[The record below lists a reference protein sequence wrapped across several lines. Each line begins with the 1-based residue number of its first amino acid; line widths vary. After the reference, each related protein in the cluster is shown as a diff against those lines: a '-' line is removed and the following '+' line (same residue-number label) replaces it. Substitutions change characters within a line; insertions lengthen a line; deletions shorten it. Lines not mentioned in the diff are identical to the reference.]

1 MTEYTPYFIL
11 LFQGDQG
18 PEPYFGEY
26 ENQFKLP
33 LYMEEVGFVT
43 LDVNSQYLNGEYHY
57 GYFESIF
64 TGTKEKNS

>member
-1 MTEYTPYFIL
+1 
-11 LFQGDQG
+11 
-18 PEPYFGEY
+18 
-26 ENQFKLP
+26 
-33 LYMEEVGFVT
+33 MEEVGFVT